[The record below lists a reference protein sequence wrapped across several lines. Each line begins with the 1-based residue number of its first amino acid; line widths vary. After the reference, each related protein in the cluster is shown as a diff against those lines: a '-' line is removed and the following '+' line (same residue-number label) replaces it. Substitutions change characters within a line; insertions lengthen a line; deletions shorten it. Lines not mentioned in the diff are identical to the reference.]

1 MDDSS
6 FIESYPYDPSEWL
19 TRRFIEFDPRRSARM
34 DDSLHLFKFYL
45 EKRGGLTGVS
55 PLNKS
60 YVHVYMHTR
69 VYLLIVLIK

>member
-45 EKRGGLTGVS
+45 EKRGGPTGVS
-55 PLNKS
+55 PLS
-60 YVHVYMHTR
+60 HTYMYICAIVYI
-69 VYLLIVLIK
+69 Y